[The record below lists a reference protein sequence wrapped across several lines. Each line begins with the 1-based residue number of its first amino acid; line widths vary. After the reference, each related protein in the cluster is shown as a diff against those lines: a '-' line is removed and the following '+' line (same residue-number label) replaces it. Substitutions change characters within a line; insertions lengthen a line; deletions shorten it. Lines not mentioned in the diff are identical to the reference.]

1 MTSVESEQVIPELFE
16 IQEQNLILRN
26 EIEPYFNKD
35 GDLFVIIA
43 REINYR
49 YGKNSGNLRVGII
62 RKTED
67 ERGYDL
73 VLPFSQ
79 NIIWASIDGNIVEI
93 GYVEN
98 MELQK
103 ISLAINEEG
112 KLDFEDYAFLLEP
125 EDQHILKSRLVS
137 R

>member
-1 MTSVESEQVIPELFE
+1 MTSVESEQEIPELFE
-16 IQEQNLILRN
+16 IPEQNLILRN
-26 EIEPYFNKD
+26 EIEPYFNKY

-62 RKTED
+62 RKMKD

-79 NIIWASIDGNIVEI
+79 NIIWASINGNIVEI

-125 EDQHILKSRLVS
+125 EEQYLLKSRLVS

>member
-16 IQEQNLILRN
+16 IPEQNLILRN
-26 EIEPYFNKD
+26 
-35 GDLFVIIA
+35 
-43 REINYR
+43 
-49 YGKNSGNLRVGII
+49 
-62 RKTED
+62 

>member
-1 MTSVESEQVIPELFE
+1 MTSVENEPDIPMLLE
-16 IQEQNLILRN
+16 IPEQNLTLRN

-43 REINYR
+43 REINFR

-62 RKTED
+62 RKRED
-67 ERGYDL
+67 NLGFDL
-73 VLPFSQ
+73 VLPFSK
-79 NIIWASIDGNIVEI
+79 NIIWANINGNVIEI

-98 MELQK
+98 MELQR
-103 ISLAINEEG
+103 INIAINEEG

-125 EDQHILKSRLVS
+125 EDQHLLKSRLVS